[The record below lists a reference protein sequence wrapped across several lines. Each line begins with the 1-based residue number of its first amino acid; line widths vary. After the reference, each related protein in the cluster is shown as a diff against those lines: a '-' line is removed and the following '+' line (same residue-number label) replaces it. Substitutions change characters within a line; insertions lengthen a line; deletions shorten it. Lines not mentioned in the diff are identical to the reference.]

1 MNLFKNTYFYVIVC
15 NNKTI
20 DTVYCLT
27 LDVIDSCRELAKQG
41 HHVILK
47 KVRIRG

>member
-15 NNKTI
+15 DNKTV
-20 DTVYCLT
+20 DTVYGLT
-27 LDVIDSCRELAKQG
+27 LAVIDFCRELAKQG
-41 HHVILK
+41 HHVVLK